1 MVLLKRFRGA
11 ATAVVLLAGVA
22 AGAAG
27 CGDDSGGSNEGG
39 KITLRYS
46 WWGNADRAAKMQ
58 QALTLYKT
66 KNPNVVI
73 TPSFQEYPDYWTK
86 IATETAGGNAPDVL
100 QMDFS
105 YLREYAD
112 RNVLLDLKTQEGKGL
127 DVSKLLPAFGG
138 AGEING
144 KRFAVPIA
152 GNTWSMYYDPA
163 AFAKAGV
170 EEPKVGWTWDDYY
183 TTMGKITKAHDSKLW
198 GGADPGGRIYNLEA
212 QLRQRGKLL
221 FTEEGKLGFTKEDLT
236 EFWRKGEELR
246 AAKTVIPA
254 EKVAEIEP
262 KPAMSADLIASEPGW
277 DNFLIRYAGETK
289 RELKLGPLPTNT
301 PGQLG
306 QYLKPSMLLSASSRT
321 KHPEEAAKLIDFL
334 INDPEAGKIFG
345 ANRGIPASKAQRD
358 AIEFTGAEKAIV
370 DYEDGIVDQLQKT
383 PPAPP
388 KGAGA
393 IEAAFLRIN
402 EEMAY
407 DKIELA
413 AAVEQFFKEA
423 EETLGA

>member
-1 MVLLKRFRGA
+1 MTILKRFSST
-11 ATAVVLLAGVA
+11 ATAVALLAGMT

-27 CGDDSGGSNEGG
+27 CSGDDGGSGNA

-46 WWGNADRAAKMQ
+46 WWGNADRAKKMQ
-58 QALTLYKT
+58 QALDLYKT
-66 KNPNVVI
+66 KNPNIVI
-73 TPSFQEYPDYWTK
+73 TPSFQEYKDYWTK

-112 RNVLLDLKTQEGKGL
+112 RHVLLDLTTQEGKGL
-127 DVSKLLPAFGG
+127 DVTKLLPAFGG
-138 AGEING
+138 AGQING
-144 KRFAVPIA
+144 KRLAVPIG

-170 EEPKVGWTWDDYY
+170 AEPKLGWTWDDYY
-183 TTMGKITKAHDSKLW
+183 VAMDKITKADEGRMW
-198 GGADPGGRIYNLEA
+198 GGADPGGRLYNLEA

-221 FTEEGKLGFTKEDLT
+221 FTEAGKLGFTKEELT
-236 EFWRKGEELR
+236 EFWRKGEDLR
-246 AAKTVIPA
+246 AAKSVIPA
-254 EKVAEIEP
+254 AKIAEIEP

-289 RELKLGPLPTNT
+289 RALKLGPLPTNT
-301 PGQLG
+301 PGRLG
-306 QYLKPSMLLSASSRT
+306 QYLKPSMLLSASGKT

-334 INDPEAGKIFG
+334 INDPEVGKIFG
-345 ANRGIPASKAQRD
+345 ANRGIPASKVQRD
-358 AIEFTGAEKAIV
+358 AAQFTGPEKAIV
-370 DYEDGIVDQLQKT
+370 DYEDGIADQLQKT

-388 KGAGA
+388 KGAGT

-402 EEMAY
+402 EELAY
-407 DKIELA
+407 DKVDLT

-423 EETLGA
+423 AETLGA